1 MIKKHD
7 ETSERQQST
16 QKDSGKD
23 GRKPTFPGYQTAHS
37 YAYDLLK
44 RFSKDNRR
52 YATEAESI
60 LWNLLRGKQLGV
72 RFRRQHPVEGYIPD
86 FICLPCKLI
95 IEVDGGYHY
104 LEGQPISDEER
115 TVYLEAKGYHVLRFT
130 NEEVIAAPEK
140 VLSLI
145 KDELNKRLNMAE
157 QNNVLH
163 HPTTPSQVNQNSLDP
178 STSGQSPRV
187 ASPSQVNQDS
197 LDPLTSGQSPRVAS
211 PSQVNQN
218 SLDPPTSGQS
228 SHIASPS
235 QVNQNSLDPP
245 TSGQSPRVASPSQVN
260 QNSPDPPTSG
270 QSSRIASPSQVN
282 QNSLDPVGAPLLR
295 RGRGRLLVFSAPS
308 GSGKSTIVQW
318 LVKEHPELNLHFSVS
333 CTSRLPRGT
342 EQNGVEYFFISPE
355 EFKKKIENKE
365 FIEYEEVYKDRYYG
379 TLKSQVEQQ
388 ISRGENVVFDVDV
401 KGGCNI
407 KQCYGSQAMSIFV
420 QPPSIEEL
428 RRRLNSRGTDT
439 PEVIEQRLA
448 KADYELSFARKFDH
462 IVVNDDLETAKQ
474 KTYELLSTFLNQR

>member
-7 ETSERQQST
+7 ETSDRQQST

-23 GRKPTFPGYQTAHS
+23 NRKPAFPGYQTAHS

-60 LWNLLRGKQLGV
+60 LWNLLRGKHLGV

-163 HPTTPSQVNQNSLDP
+163 HPTT
-178 STSGQSPRV
+178 
-187 ASPSQVNQDS
+187 
-197 LDPLTSGQSPRVAS
+197 
-211 PSQVNQN
+211 
-218 SLDPPTSGQS
+218 
-228 SHIASPS
+228 
-235 QVNQNSLDPP
+235 
-245 TSGQSPRVASPSQVN
+245 
-260 QNSPDPPTSG
+260 
-270 QSSRIASPSQVN
+270 PSQVN

-407 KQCYGSQAMSIFV
+407 KQCYGSRAMSIFV

>member
-7 ETSERQQST
+7 ETSEKQQST
-16 QKDSGKD
+16 QKDSRKD
-23 GRKPTFPGYQTAHS
+23 GRKPAFPGYQTAHS

-178 STSGQSPRV
+178 P
-187 ASPSQVNQDS
+187 
-197 LDPLTSGQSPRVAS
+197 TSGQSPRVAS

-218 SLDPPTSGQS
+218 SLDP
-228 SHIASPS
+228 
-235 QVNQNSLDPP
+235 
-245 TSGQSPRVASPSQVN
+245 
-260 QNSPDPPTSG
+260 
-270 QSSRIASPSQVN
+270 
-282 QNSLDPVGAPLLR
+282 VGTPLLR

-407 KQCYGSQAMSIFV
+407 KQCYGSRAMSIFV

>member
-1 MIKKHD
+1 M
-7 ETSERQQST
+7 
-16 QKDSGKD
+16 
-23 GRKPTFPGYQTAHS
+23 
-37 YAYDLLK
+37 
-44 RFSKDNRR
+44 
-52 YATEAESI
+52 
-60 LWNLLRGKQLGV
+60 
-72 RFRRQHPVEGYIPD
+72 EGYIPD

-140 VLSLI
+140 ILSLI

-157 QNNVLH
+157 QNNILHHPTIRNNMFSESFQQEQHNVLH
-163 HPTTPSQVNQNSLDP
+163 HPTT
-178 STSGQSPRV
+178 
-187 ASPSQVNQDS
+187 
-197 LDPLTSGQSPRVAS
+197 
-211 PSQVNQN
+211 
-218 SLDPPTSGQS
+218 
-228 SHIASPS
+228 
-235 QVNQNSLDPP
+235 
-245 TSGQSPRVASPSQVN
+245 
-260 QNSPDPPTSG
+260 
-270 QSSRIASPSQVN
+270 PSQVN

-407 KQCYGSQAMSIFV
+407 KQCYGSRAMSIFV